1 MVSGVDL
8 KAFIRN
14 IPDFPTK
21 GIIFRDVTPL
31 LRNPAAFQRAIDE
44 MTKTMQGLNFDLIV
58 SPEARG
64 FIFGATLAY
73 RLGKGFVPVRKPG
86 KLPYETVSVEY
97 ALEYGSAQLHMHS
110 DAIQNGQSVIIVDD
124 VLATGG
130 TASAIADLVKS
141 VGGKVVGMCFLIE
154 LTYLNPREKL
164 RNYDVRSVLTY

>member
-1 MVSGVDL
+1 VDL
-8 KAFIRN
+8 KTFIRD
-14 IPDFPTK
+14 IPDFPAK

-31 LRNPAAFQRAIDE
+31 LKNSAAFQKAIDE
-44 MTKTMQGLNFDLIV
+44 MTKAMQGMNFDLIV

-73 RLGKGFVPVRKPG
+73 KLGKGFVPVRKPG

-97 ALEYGSAQLHMHS
+97 DLEYGTAQLHMHS
-110 DAIQNGQSVIIVDD
+110 DAIQKGQRVVIVDD

-130 TASAIADLVKS
+130 TAAAIANLVES
-141 VGGKVVGMCFLIE
+141 VGGEVIGMCFLIE

-164 RNYDVRSVLTY
+164 KGYDVRSVLTY

>member
-1 MVSGVDL
+1 M
-8 KAFIRN
+8 KTFIRD
-14 IPDFPTK
+14 IPDFPVK

-31 LRNPAAFQRAIDE
+31 LRNPAAFQKAIDE
-44 MTKTMQGLNFDLIV
+44 MTKAMQGMNFDLIV

-73 RLGKGFVPVRKPG
+73 KLGKGFVPVRKPG

-97 ALEYGSAQLHMHS
+97 DLEYGTAQLHMHS
-110 DAIQNGQSVIIVDD
+110 DAVQKGQRVVIVDD

-130 TASAIADLVKS
+130 TAAAIANLVKS
-141 VGGKVVGMCFLIE
+141 VGGEVKGMCFLIE

-164 RNYDVRSVLTY
+164 KSYDVRSVLTY